1 MTWLIFPSRFRF
13 PASFLFKRCSAVS
26 SCGGKK
32 LTPSPSASLR
42 PECAG
47 WVPHKAPAPAG
58 RNRVPWWKRWYG
70 TPWEYG
76 RLQAAPRNPAV
87 PPGGNSSLYQ
97 WKDKRGN
104 PCAAEAFQGGLKCS
118 VRGVVADVELRPHIR
133 NADIGVGVKTFRE
146 LGPLMK
152 HVALRAAGGGHPR
165 EQAVVASHLFSGA
178 LFQPLLVN
186 K

>member
-1 MTWLIFPSRFRF
+1 MHSPEALMALTGRLKQGY
-13 PASFLFKRCSAVS
+13 PASICRDDQGENLLENRT
-26 SCGGKK
+26 
-32 LTPSPSASLR
+32 LTPEPF
-42 PECAG
+42 G
-47 WVPHKAPAPAG
+47 WVPHKVPAPAG
-58 RNRVPWWKRWYG
+58 RNRAPWWKRWYG

-104 PCAAEAFQGGLKCS
+104 PCAAEAFQSGLKCS

-133 NADIGVGVKTFRE
+133 NTDIGVGVKALRE
-146 LGPLMK
+146 LGSLVK

-165 EQAVVASHLFSGA
+165 EQAVVASHLFSGT
-178 LFQPLLVN
+178 LFQPFLVN